1 MSLESTFKRKTMKR
15 KAWAGWSGW
24 IQVSE
29 VICGKR
35 KAARVKEKV
44 YKMVMRPG
52 LMYGLETVVLKK
64 PGGGIL
70 NSF

>member
-35 KAARVKEKV
+35 IAARVKVERFTRWYLRLV
-44 YKMVMRPG
+44 SICG
-52 LMYGLETVVLKK
+52 H
-64 PGGGIL
+64 
-70 NSF
+70 